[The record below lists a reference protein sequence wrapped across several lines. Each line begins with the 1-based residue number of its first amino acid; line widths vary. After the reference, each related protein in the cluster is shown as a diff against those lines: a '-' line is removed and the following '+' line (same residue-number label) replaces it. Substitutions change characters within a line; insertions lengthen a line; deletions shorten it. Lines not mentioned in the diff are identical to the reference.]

1 MNILVFGSLNQD
13 IVYDIDHFGQPG
25 ETTKA
30 HQVSQ
35 YPGGKGLNQ
44 AIAASQAGSPVSM
57 AGCIG
62 LDGTWLT
69 ALLEEKGVQTGHV
82 HTLEAARTG
91 TAIIERDPAGHNRI
105 LLDPGANSLCTLQQ
119 IQDTLTAYQPGDLL
133 ICQNETSLTRQL
145 VQEAGSRQLQILFNP
160 APMTADIRDMDL
172 SCVTWLAVNETEC
185 AQLLDTGSR
194 DPLTLCRLFR
204 RRYPETSLLLTLGSQ
219 GAICLQ
225 NEQLWFM
232 PAFQVKA
239 VDTTGAGDTW
249 LGYFA
254 DGLRRG
260 LPVGQ
265 IMKRASAA
273 AALAVTR
280 EGAASSIPED
290 SQVEDFLQAQTEEP
304 EKTVLSPLSA

>member
-30 HQVSQ
+30 RQVSQ

-44 AIAASQAGSPVSM
+44 AIAASQAGSPVTM

-172 SCVTWLAVNETEC
+172 SGVPWLAVNETDVHSFWTPVPGILSPC
-185 AQLLDTGSR
+185 AA
-194 DPLTLCRLFR
+194 C
-204 RRYPETSLLLTLGSQ
+204 
-219 GAICLQ
+219 
-225 NEQLWFM
+225 
-232 PAFQVKA
+232 
-239 VDTTGAGDTW
+239 
-249 LGYFA
+249 
-254 DGLRRG
+254 
-260 LPVGQ
+260 
-265 IMKRASAA
+265 SAA
-273 AALAVTR
+273 AIRRPPCFLPWDPGVPSACR
-280 EGAASSIPED
+280 MNSSGSCPP
-290 SQVEDFLQAQTEEP
+290 FR
-304 EKTVLSPLSA
+304 